1 MTRWMDAGLPI
12 EHTRRLLGIDS
23 RDAIL
28 PYATLVTE
36 TTEDATH
43 RVEARAAAATT
54 AIR

>member
-1 MTRWMDAGLPI
+1 MTRWIDAGLPI

-28 PYATLVTE
+28 PYAT
-36 TTEDATH
+36 H
-43 RVEARAAAATT
+43 RVEARAAAAIT